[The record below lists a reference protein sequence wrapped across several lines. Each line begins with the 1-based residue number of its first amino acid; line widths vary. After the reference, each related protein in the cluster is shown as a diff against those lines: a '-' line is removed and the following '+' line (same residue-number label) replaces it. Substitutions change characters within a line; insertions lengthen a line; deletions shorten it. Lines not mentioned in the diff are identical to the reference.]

1 LNHAEPRR
9 VPARGNPSER
19 SPPFGLRT
27 LVSGGAECIDG
38 AAEVSR
44 LLFLALVVVAALASA
59 PRRWLPAALEPL
71 RQSLLGSTAYTKPPE
86 TEPIDLGN
94 VEPGCANEHPEW
106 REEQV
111 IEGVKIERSQVCEP
125 DNPYFVAAVVK
136 GTNNVSMETLMKAG
150 LAPDAVVIDNDRD
163 GDGDP
168 DEIHLKL
175 EVIEL
180 NGSSPD
186 MGDFIPR
193 YPIAPGIEPGFWVFA
208 PKSFGM
214 ATRSLE
220 DLRANPL
227 YRVPSPVIRVEQG
240 DTIYVTLE
248 NTHYLPHT
256 IHFHG
261 VDHPYHFHLDAS
273 DLKEPPVGNDGV
285 PETDEL
291 TVMPGDSHTYVLT
304 PRQPGTKFYH
314 CHVQPQAHLLMGL
327 QGMFVVEENRPN
339 NWVQT
344 LNVGAG
350 HVRHPSVA
358 VREQYDREYD
368 LHYMDLDKN
377 LHATIQKANDPRLI
391 ARAINRTYNITQRVA
406 NYFLLNGHSFPYTF
420 RESLVVVKP
429 DEKVKL
435 RVLNG
440 GLSLMSLH
448 PHGQALTET
457 ALDGIDVPPAARV
470 TRDVIAIAAAQRVDF
485 VLDTTNDGLHSYG
498 DGVWLLHDHNEH
510 AYTTDGVSP
519 GGDITAIAYESYLDA
534 TGWPI
539 THGIDWRPFF
549 SPDYYR
555 RKIPVWV
562 TYDDMKMLGEAGE
575 ARPSARQV
583 TARAL
588 LGGLVAG
595 AIVARL
601 RRPRKRRLL

>member
-1 LNHAEPRR
+1 MA
-9 VPARGNPSER
+9 
-19 SPPFGLRT
+19 
-27 LVSGGAECIDG
+27 
-38 AAEVSR
+38 R
-44 LLFLALVVVAALASA
+44 LLFLLLLVVAAFAAA
-59 PRRWLPAALEPL
+59 PRKWLPASVAPFQ
-71 RQSLLGSTAYTKPPE
+71 QSLLGAAGYASPPSTE
-86 TEPIDLGN
+86 SIDVGD
-94 VEPGCANEHPEW
+94 VEPPCANEHPEW

-111 IEGVKIERSQVCEP
+111 IEGVKIERSPVCEP

-136 GTNNVSMETLMKAG
+136 GTNNVSMDTLMKAG

-175 EVIEL
+175 EVVEL
-180 NGSSPD
+180 NGRSPD
-186 MGDFIPR
+186 MAEFIPR

-220 DLRANPL
+220 DVRANPL

-273 DLKEPPVGNDGV
+273 DLKERVGNDGV
-285 PETDEL
+285 PEIDEL
-291 TVMPGDSHTYVLT
+291 TVMPGDTHTYVLT

-358 VREQYDREYD
+358 VRERYAREYD
-368 LHYMDLDKN
+368 LHYMDLDKS
-377 LHATIQKANDPRLI
+377 LHAEIQKANDPRLI
-391 ARAINRTYNITQRVA
+391 ARAINRSYNITHRVA
-406 NYFLLNGHSFPYTF
+406 NYFLLNGKSFPYTF

-448 PHGQALTET
+448 PHGQAVTET
-457 ALDGIDVPPAARV
+457 AFDGIDVPPAAQV
-470 TRDVIAIAAAQRVDF
+470 TRDVVSIAAAQRVDLT
-485 VLDTTNDGLHSYG
+485 LDTTNDGLHSYG

-510 AYTTDGVSP
+510 AFTTDGVSP
-519 GGDITAIAYESYLDA
+519 GGSITAVAFESFLDA
-534 TGWPI
+534 KGWPV

-549 SPDYYR
+549 SPEYYR

-562 TYDDMKMLGEAGE
+562 TYDDMKMLGEAG
-575 ARPSARQV
+575 AGVPPMRQLV
-583 TARAL
+583 ARAILAGL
-588 LGGLVAG
+588 LVGMLLSW
-595 AIVARL
+595 R
-601 RRPRKRRLL
+601 RRPRRRRRL